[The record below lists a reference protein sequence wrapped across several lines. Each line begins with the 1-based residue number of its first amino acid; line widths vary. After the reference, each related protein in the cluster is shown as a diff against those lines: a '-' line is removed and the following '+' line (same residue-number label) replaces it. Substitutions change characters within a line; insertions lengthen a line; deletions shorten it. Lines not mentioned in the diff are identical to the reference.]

1 MIGRTSARRGFSL
14 IDLIVVAV
22 IGLIGIGILL
32 PALQGVRAVDH
43 SKKTM
48 NNLKVIGFA
57 LHNCNDAHK
66 KLPPAFG
73 PFGVMKF
80 NAPLHVHLLPFE
92 GQENP
97 GRGQEEIELYNAYLQ
112 NEGKG
117 DTAERL
123 VAVYRAEEESLAGD
137 KSKGAQNF
145 AANLRVFSDKFRAID
160 YDKNG
165 KDLEGVHKCSIGFVN
180 GFPDG
185 WSNTVVAATKFAV
198 CGEGGSRYAGELSGK
213 FAAFFGQ
220 NAAQKPA
227 DPADATATFQLLPS
241 AKECRTSPLM
251 AQSLTKKGLL
261 VCLADVVVRG
271 VSPSLSAETW
281 NRALCPHDG
290 LPNGKDWDN

>member
-1 MIGRTSARRGFSL
+1 MRASGPSRPALARRRGTGRCIRTIDNRWVRIGTTESRKLSAGQSARGQHGVARASAAPGRSPMIGRTSARRGFSL

-145 AANLRVFSDKFRAID
+145 AANLLVFSDKFRAID

-220 NAAQKPA
+220 NAAQKP
-227 DPADATATFQLLPS
+227 
-241 AKECRTSPLM
+241 
-251 AQSLTKKGLL
+251 
-261 VCLADVVVRG
+261 
-271 VSPSLSAETW
+271 
-281 NRALCPHDG
+281 
-290 LPNGKDWDN
+290 

>member
-1 MIGRTSARRGFSL
+1 
-14 IDLIVVAV
+14 LIVVAAL
-22 IGLIGIGILL
+22 GLFGMAVLL
-32 PALQGVRAVDH
+32 PALQGVRDADH
-43 SKKTM
+43 KKKTM
-48 NNLKVIGFA
+48 NNLKVIGLA
-57 LHNCNDAHK
+57 LHNCSDAYK

-73 PFGVMKF
+73 PFGGIKF
-80 NAPLHVHLLPFE
+80 NAPVHVHLLPFE
-92 GQENP
+92 
-97 GRGQEEIELYNAYLQ
+97 EELKLYNAYLQ

-123 VAVYRAEEESLAGD
+123 VAIYRAEEESLAGD
-137 KSKGAQNF
+137 KARGAQNF
-145 AANLRVFSDKFRAID
+145 AANLRVFSDNFRKVG
-160 YDKNG
+160 YDKDG
-165 KDLEGVHKCSIGFVN
+165 KDLDGVHKCSIGIFN

-185 WSNTVVAATKFAV
+185 TSNTVVAATKFAV

-213 FAAFFGQ
+213 YAAFFGQ

-227 DPADATATFQLLPS
+227 DPADATATFQLQPS

-271 VSPSLSAETW
+271 VSPSVSAETW